1 MNYLILDTSCGIRV
15 LLTANGKNYDCTD
28 ENGKTA
34 STVLLPVID
43 KLLDE
48 AQITVGDLD
57 SIFAVVGPGSFT
69 GIRIAVNT
77 ARMIS
82 YVKNIAVKKIDTL
95 TIGAYSLE
103 GKCKSVVYGWG
114 KNFYV
119 ADYDENKNLICEPYT
134 ATDEDLNAFD
144 GVMVCDKKSAQILN
158 NGLVY
163 DVNEAL
169 RRVAISK
176 IESGI
181 NESLCDVVPFYVTDS
196 QAERELAQK
205 EKERGNQGV

>member
-15 LLTANGKNYDCTD
+15 LLTANGKNYDYTD

-34 STVLLPVID
+34 STVLLPIVD

-48 AQITVGDLD
+48 AQIEVGDLN

-69 GIRIAVNT
+69 GIRIAVNM

-82 YVKNIAVKKIDTL
+82 YVKNVPIKKIDTL
-95 TIGAYSLE
+95 TIGAYSVD

-119 ADYDENKNLICEPYT
+119 ADYDENKNQSVEPYT
-134 ATDEDLNAFD
+134 ATDEELNSFD
-144 GVMVCDKKSAQILN
+144 GVMVCDKKSAQILGK
-158 NGLVY
+158 GLVY

-169 RRVAISK
+169 RLVAENK
-176 IESGI
+176 LKNGI
-181 NESLCDVVPFYVTDS
+181 NEEISDVIPFYVTAS
-196 QAERELAQK
+196 QAERELEQK
-205 EKERGNQGV
+205 EKAGENKGV